1 MTGIASQTAEVL
13 HGTSQFV
20 KLRCASRFSEDPGIG
35 SDAGQTLVSVCPARR
50 TVLQPWAANVVEELT
65 QLQFL

>member
-1 MTGIASQTAEVL
+1 M
-13 HGTSQFV
+13 
-20 KLRCASRFSEDPGIG
+20 KLGCASRFSEDPGIG